1 MTQMTSVHIK
11 PCNIGQSEAHNQRT
25 KAYLAHINAENF
37 ILGKT

>member
-11 PCNIGQSEAHNQRT
+11 PCNIRQSEAHNQRT